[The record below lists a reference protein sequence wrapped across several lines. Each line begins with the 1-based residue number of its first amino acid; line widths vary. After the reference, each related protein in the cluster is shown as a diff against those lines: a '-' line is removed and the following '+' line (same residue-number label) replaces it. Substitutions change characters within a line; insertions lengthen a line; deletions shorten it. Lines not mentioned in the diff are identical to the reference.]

1 MKPLLTSKA
10 VCALL
15 NVSAATLSRMVH
27 AKKIP
32 HVLLGNGKKNLIVRF
47 REDELEAWITRRSKG
62 VGGLPSARK
71 FIVNCNE
78 AETENKERGQVA
90 EITNGT
96 PVQ

>member
-1 MKPLLTSKA
+1 
-10 VCALL
+10 
-15 NVSAATLSRMVH
+15 
-27 AKKIP
+27 
-32 HVLLGNGKKNLIVRF
+32 
-47 REDELEAWITRRSKG
+47 